1 MSYTDS
7 VNSRKVRRIDAVGR
21 VHVIAWLT
29 SVADI
34 VIILT
39 VVAVELDADFYE
51 VSQGVD
57 PVAQRKLRLFYA
69 VGQIDVEGW
78 FTDETNIIV
87 EFTIKTAWVKA
98 VLSIDANDSN

>member
-1 MSYTDS
+1 M
-7 VNSRKVRRIDAVGR
+7 NSRKVRRIDAVGS

-39 VVAVELDADFYE
+39 VVAVELDAEFDE
-51 VSQGVD
+51 VIHGVN

-69 VGQIDVEGW
+69 LGQIDVEGW
-78 FTDETNIIV
+78 FADETNIIV
-87 EFTIKTAWVKA
+87 EFAIKTAWVKA
-98 VLSIDANDSN
+98 VLSIDANYSN